1 MKKKCKVP
9 TQTQTQTKF
18 FNEDITTLDIA
29 SSITDLKQLVED
41 FIIYTKTWS
50 IGETEWY
57 WNVDYSRKSL
67 YVEEKHITQTEF
79 ERAIREDIL
88 YCFIYNIQSIKQQ
101 MEADLENYEET
112 SSFHN
117 ESKEMEKKIQ
127 RIFKDFKIERFC

>member
-1 MKKKCKVP
+1 MKKNCKVP
-9 TQTQTQTKF
+9 TQTKF
-18 FNEDITTLDIA
+18 FNETITTPDIA
-29 SSITDLKQLVED
+29 SSITDLKRLVED

-50 IGETEWY
+50 ISETEWY
-57 WNVDYSRKSL
+57 WNVDCSRKSL

-112 SSFHN
+112 LISFHN